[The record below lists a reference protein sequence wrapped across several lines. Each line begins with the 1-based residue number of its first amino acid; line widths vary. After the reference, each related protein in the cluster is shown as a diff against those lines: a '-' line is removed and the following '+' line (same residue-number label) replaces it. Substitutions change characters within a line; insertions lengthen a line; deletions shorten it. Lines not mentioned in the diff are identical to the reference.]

1 VPDIYRGK
9 YTDKDYSMEEL
20 TDLYTDEIKK
30 IVDENVANGKGT
42 SCFIA
47 ESLQSCGGQIIL
59 PPNYLRKAYKYVRDA
74 GGVCIADEVQ
84 VGFGRV
90 GTHWWGFQLQ
100 GDDVCPDIV
109 TMGKPMGNGFPIAA
123 VITTKEIADSFG
135 ATGMEYFN
143 TYGGNPLSCAIGN
156 AVLDIIV
163 EEKLMENAVV
173 VGASLLKSLA
183 VLKEKYHIIGDIR
196 GVGMFIGI
204 DLVKDRESREPATS
218 EAQHI
223 ISRMKEEYILF
234 SADGPHRNVL
244 KFKPPMVFSLQD
256 ADHLITI
263 LDTIFQEIESVNV

>member
-1 VPDIYRGK
+1 
-9 YTDKDYSMEEL
+9 M
-20 TDLYTDEIKK
+20 
-30 IVDENVANGKGT
+30 
-42 SCFIA
+42 
-47 ESLQSCGGQIIL
+47 
-59 PPNYLRKAYKYVRDA
+59 
-74 GGVCIADEVQ
+74 
-84 VGFGRV
+84 
-90 GTHWWGFQLQ
+90 
-100 GDDVCPDIV
+100 
-109 TMGKPMGNGFPIAA
+109 
-123 VITTKEIADSFG
+123 
-135 ATGMEYFN
+135 
-143 TYGGNPLSCAIGN
+143 
-156 AVLDIIV
+156 LDIIV